1 MDDKG
6 VVLGWFVLWDRTP
19 PGSKPIH
26 HKSCH
31 LKKCI
36 YRFERHRGRYGF
48 RVCSRSVRS
57 IPRQGS
63 AFPPRVGSTR
73 RLSARIRIIVKVMIL
88 VILSFP
94 SFVFHFWKLYFSLI
108 SHDFTQVRITP
119 KMTANLNEVSQS
131 TAPSPCPIR
140 LQRNVTIAVIRKV
153 MVNTVKNLTDSF
165 FFVVNRKSLFIFPD
179 FYCPCGRWYWFTLP
193 AGYWTM
199 YMTQKYWWTIWC
211 ALWCCFERLIGT
223 SWVLKLW
230 SKIIAKLPFYV
241 LVLHAC
247 VHRVQRGLRWHD
259 PSFSCLPCD

>member
-1 MDDKG
+1 MHIPLWAPSG
-6 VVLGWFVLWDRTP
+6 AVRISCLFPFCSQYTEAGFGIPASGWVDAQAVSEDQDNRESNDP
-19 PGSKPIH
+19 
-26 HKSCH
+26 CH
-31 LKKCI
+31 SFLPL
-36 YRFERHRGRYGF
+36 
-48 RVCSRSVRS
+48 S
-57 IPRQGS
+57 
-63 AFPPRVGSTR
+63 STY
-73 RLSARIRIIVKVMIL
+73 
-88 VILSFP
+88 
-94 SFVFHFWKLYFSLI
+94 WKLYFFLI